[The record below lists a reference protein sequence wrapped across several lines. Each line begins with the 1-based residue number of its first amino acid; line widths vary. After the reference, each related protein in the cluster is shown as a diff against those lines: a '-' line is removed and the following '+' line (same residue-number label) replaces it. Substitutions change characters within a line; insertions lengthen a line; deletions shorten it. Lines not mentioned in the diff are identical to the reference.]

1 MHHISAMTDEGD
13 GIDLRSILPQRT
25 TSRPDGWEYAL
36 AKGGKTW
43 WGYYDTSGLRPSSSR
58 ASTLAEQL
66 YVSVV
71 SHLQWATA
79 SAPGWARAL
88 ELRCRHEQ
96 GA

>member
-1 MHHISAMTDEGD
+1 MTDEGD
-13 GIDLRSILPQRT
+13 DIDLRSVLPQRT

-66 YVSVV
+66 SLCFGCVSPAVGDGV
-71 SHLQWATA
+71 
-79 SAPGWARAL
+79 
-88 ELRCRHEQ
+88 
-96 GA
+96 GAGVGEGVGAAM